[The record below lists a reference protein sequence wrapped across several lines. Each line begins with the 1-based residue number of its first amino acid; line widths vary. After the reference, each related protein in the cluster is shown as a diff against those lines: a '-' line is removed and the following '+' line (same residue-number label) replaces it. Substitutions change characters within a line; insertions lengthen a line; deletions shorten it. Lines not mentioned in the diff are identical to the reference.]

1 MAFVCSHSRIDLEG
15 LRELGY
21 KGDVFNLFSV
31 LDDVGMPGLL
41 EAWELLPRSTVG

>member
-1 MAFVCSHSRIDLEG
+1 MAFVCSHSCIPDLEG

-31 LDDVGMPGLL
+31 LDDVGMPVGLL
-41 EAWELLPRSTVG
+41 EA